1 MGNGFLG
8 IDLKNRTAEFWD
20 NGDVKFSGT
29 ALATAGVAVARILQ
43 EPEKFKNRFLYVS
56 DWTVSQRDVVRVLE
70 KVSGERWVEKSVRGE
85 ERVREGKERLEK
97 GDQNG
102 VFELVKSAFLVE
114 GLKTNFER
122 DERLANE
129 ELGLPV
135 LELEEL
141 VRGVLGK

>member
-1 MGNGFLG
+1 
-8 IDLKNRTAEFWD
+8 
-20 NGDVKFSGT
+20 
-29 ALATAGVAVARILQ
+29 
-43 EPEKFKNRFLYVS
+43 
-56 DWTVSQRDVVRVLE
+56 VRVLE

-85 ERVREGKERLEK
+85 EKVREWKERLEK

-122 DERLANE
+122 DGRLANE
-129 ELGLPV
+129 ELGLPA